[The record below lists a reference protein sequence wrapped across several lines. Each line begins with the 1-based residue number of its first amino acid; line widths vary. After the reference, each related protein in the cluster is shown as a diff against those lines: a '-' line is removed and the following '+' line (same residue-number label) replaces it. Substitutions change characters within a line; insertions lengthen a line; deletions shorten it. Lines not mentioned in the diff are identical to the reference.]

1 MSFQYIPIISIFIN
15 LRFSRSVE
23 IHFELLLG
31 AYFRNL
37 DAGTQT
43 TWDMRTIFII
53 LGTPGGGWMAAHTL
67 AGHGGYP
74 LTLANT
80 KSPTLK
86 NFDCFAISRWKLL
99 VSGNDCFFFVCKP
112 KANGRCLGLSRFSD
126 YTVNSRV
133 KSMAHSKLVEEFSGL
148 CPAANFIR
156 RGNYK
161 VVFN

>member
-1 MSFQYIPIISIFIN
+1 MSFQYIPIISIFTN

-43 TWDMRTIFII
+43 WDMRTILII
-53 LGTPGGGWMAAHTL
+53 LGTPGGGRMAAHTL

-86 NFDCFAISRWKLL
+86 NFDCFAISRWNLL
-99 VSGNDCFFFVCKP
+99 VSGNDCFFLCVNPKP
-112 KANGRCLGLSRFSD
+112 
-126 YTVNSRV
+126 
-133 KSMAHSKLVEEFSGL
+133 MAVVWGW
-148 CPAANFIR
+148 AAFPTTQWTHELNLWHTR
-156 RGNYK
+156 N
-161 VVFN
+161 